1 MFVLQVIRK
10 LNYLVTRVSLSVWT
24 SAYLNIPCKR
34 FSKLEKK
41 QIIRFL
47 LHRVKVI
54 QFAMAT
60 QYLSQHVIQI
70 NYPIISNFHII

>member
-1 MFVLQVIRK
+1 MFVIRK
-10 LNYLVTRVSLSVWT
+10 LNYPDTRVSLLVWT

-34 FSKLEKK
+34 FSKFEKK
-41 QIIRFL
+41 QIVRFL

-60 QYLSQHVIQI
+60 QYLL
-70 NYPIISNFHII
+70 